1 MCEIEEET
9 VLYAIWSC
17 TAAQDVWSVGPIIF
31 QKRFSWGDN
40 LVKVL
45 TSLQDCCKWEELA
58 LRAVIVRRIWLQ
70 RNSVV
75 HNGCFTHPNMV
86 YREVFLAQ
94 EDFKSCNSKEEQ
106 AQDILLV
113 RDIVNVG
120 QSVWHP
126 SPFGVI

>member
-1 MCEIEEET
+1 
-9 VLYAIWSC
+9 
-17 TAAQDVWSVGPIIF
+17 
-31 QKRFSWGDN
+31 
-40 LVKVL
+40 
-45 TSLQDCCKWEELA
+45 
-58 LRAVIVRRIWLQ
+58 
-70 RNSVV
+70 
-75 HNGCFTHPNMV
+75 MV